1 MSPAPDK
8 PPLSPLAALL
18 AAPES
23 AKLLQRRARE
33 LAQPPEPV
41 APQRLEPYVRFWLG
55 RQEEY
60 GVPYCIVDEVLMVEH
75 VARVPCAPPAFS
87 GVINRRGQML
97 PVLALARLFGLE
109 PGPAPDAGIATGAS
123 KIGIV
128 VVSAAG
134 LTIGLHV
141 DEPIDI
147 DTYPLDT
154 LGPPPPTH
162 GKLPPAYVTGLL
174 KRRITLLD
182 MDRILSDLSPE
193 ERHE

>member
-1 MSPAPDK
+1 MNPDPHE
-8 PPLSPLAALL
+8 PPPSPLAALL
-18 AAPES
+18 AEPDS
-23 AKLLQRRARE
+23 ARLLQRRARE
-33 LAQPPEPV
+33 LARPPEPV
-41 APQRLEPYVRFWLG
+41 APQRIEPYVRFRLG

-60 GVPYCIVDEVLMVEH
+60 GVPHGMVDEVLVVER

-97 PVLALARLFGLE
+97 PVLALTRLFGLAAE
-109 PGPAPDAGIATGAS
+109 AASGEAG
-123 KIGIV
+123 IGIV

-154 LGPPPPTH
+154 LGPPPPAQC
-162 GKLPPAYVTGLL
+162 KLPSVYVIGLL
-174 KRRITLLD
+174 KGRITLLD
-182 MDRILSDLSPE
+182 MERILSDLCLE
-193 ERHE
+193 ERQE

>member
-1 MSPAPDK
+1 MTPDPDK
-8 PPLSPLAALL
+8 PPLSPLAPLL
-18 AAPES
+18 ADPAS

-33 LAQPPEPV
+33 LARPPAPV
-41 APQRLEPYVRFWLG
+41 APQRLEPYVRFRLG
-55 RQEEY
+55 REEEY
-60 GVPYCIVDEVLMVEH
+60 GVPYCIVDEVLVVER

-97 PVLALARLFGLE
+97 PVLALARLFGIE
-109 PGPAPDAGIATGAS
+109 SGPVAGTGAAS
-123 KIGIV
+123 GEAGIGIV

-134 LTIGLHV
+134 LTLGLHV

-162 GKLPPAYVTGLL
+162 GKLPPVYVTGLL
-174 KRRITLLD
+174 KGRITLLD
-182 MDRILSDLSPE
+182 MERILSDLSLE
-193 ERHE
+193 ERPE